1 MVDRKM
7 YQRIQNLKKQG
18 YGKLEI
24 GRKLKL
30 DPATVRKYYSMYAND
45 YLKYQKETLHREK
58 VFDDFKEEIL
68 SIYEI
73 NNYNRLNMNGVYDY
87 LEEKFITLPGGEK
100 SLRNYIHFLE
110 SEGDLEYQ
118 NKIRLYTKVPELA
131 YGKQMQLDFGEKT
144 TQSGLK
150 LYIFAVVLSAS
161 RYKYITFQDTP
172 FKTLDV
178 IHHLLD
184 TFDFFEGY
192 AVELVIDQDSLMV
205 TCENYGEIIYTKKF
219 KAFINEMGIKMYVCR
234 KADPETKGKIENVIK
249 YVKYNFL
256 SVRDFETLEEANDSV
271 KKWLDRRANGKISQA
286 TKKVPSIAMEEEKMY
301 LKPVK
306 NSIYR
311 KNTYLGREIRT
322 VSDKSFIMVKGI
334 EYSAPVEYR
343 LRRVEFYQTTNELYI
358 FDSKTGKE
366 IASHSIPKGTVK
378 KVFNRGHFRHKSLE
392 IKELEEKVIS
402 LFDDETWNGYVKTVR
417 KELSRFSRDQFIF
430 ALDHFSS
437 LEEPEL
443 FRNAL
448 IYCSKDNAIGM
459 KVLYDTY
466 KYYLK
471 EHKEDQSV
479 IVNAFNNIGGL
490 YNIPE
495 IRVPKRSVT
504 KYEDIIQNESKGAA
518 V

>member
-7 YQRIQNLKKQG
+7 YQRIQSLRKQG
-18 YGKLEI
+18 CGKLAI
-24 GRKLKL
+24 GRKLKI
-30 DPATVRKYYSMYAND
+30 DPATVRKYYPMDAETYR
-45 YLKYQKETLHREK
+45 KYQKVTLHREK
-58 VFDDFKEEIL
+58 IFNDFKDEIL
-68 SIYEI
+68 SIYEE

-110 SEGDLEYQ
+110 SEGELEYQ
-118 NKIRLYTKVPELA
+118 NKVRLYTKVPELA
-131 YGKQMQLDFGEKT
+131 YGKQMQLDFGEKKT
-144 TQSGLK
+144 PSGLK

-172 FKTLDV
+172 FKTMDV
-178 IHHLLD
+178 ILHLLD
-184 TFDFFEGY
+184 TFDFFKGY
-192 AVELVIDQDSLMV
+192 AEELVIDQDSLMV
-205 TCENYGEIIYTKKF
+205 AQENYGEIIYTKKF
-219 KAFINEMGIKMYVCR
+219 NAFIDEMGIKMYVCR

-256 SVRDFETLEEANDSV
+256 SVRDFDTVEEANDSV

-286 TKKVPSIAMEEEKMY
+286 TKKVPSIAMEEEKLY

-311 KNTYLGREIRT
+311 KNTYLGRELRT
-322 VSDKSFIMVKGI
+322 VSDKSYIMVKGV
-334 EYSAPVEYR
+334 EYSTPVEYR
-343 LRRVEFYQTTNELYI
+343 LRRVEFYQTTDELYI
-358 FDSKTGKE
+358 FDSKTGAE
-366 IASHSIPKGTVK
+366 IATHSIPKGGVK
-378 KVFNRGHFRHKSLE
+378 KVLNRGHFRYKSLE
-392 IKELEEKVIS
+392 LNELEEKVIS
-402 LFDDETWNGYVKTVR
+402 LFDDETWKEYVKKVR
-417 KELSRFSRDQFIF
+417 KVLSRFSRDQFIF

-443 FRNAL
+443 FRSAL
-448 IYCSKDNAIGM
+448 IYCQEDNTIGM

-471 EHKEDQSV
+471 EQNEDQSN
-479 IVNAFNNIGGL
+479 ITNAFNNIGGL

-495 IRVPKRSVT
+495 VRVSKRSVD
-504 KYEDIIQNESKGAA
+504 KYEDIIQMESKVAA

>member
-1 MVDRKM
+1 MVERKM
-7 YQRIQNLKKQG
+7 YQQIQSLKKQG
-18 YGKLEI
+18 SGKLAI
-24 GRKLKL
+24 GRKLKI
-30 DPATVRKYYSMYAND
+30 DPATVRKYYPMNAED

-58 VFDDFKEEIL
+58 IFDDYKDEIL
-68 SIYEI
+68 SIYEK
-73 NNYNRLNMNGVYDY
+73 NNYNKLNMNGVYDY

-118 NKIRLYTKVPELA
+118 NKIRLYTKVPELPF
-131 YGKQMQLDFGEKT
+131 GKQMQLDFGEKT

-192 AVELVIDQDSLMV
+192 AEELVIDQDSLMV
-205 TCENYGEIIYTKKF
+205 ARENYGEIIYTKKF
-219 KAFINEMGIKMYVCR
+219 NAFISEMGINMYVCR

-256 SVRDFETLEEANDSV
+256 SVRDFETIEEANDSV
-271 KKWLDRRANGKISQA
+271 RKWLDRRANGKISQA
-286 TKKVPSIAMEEEKMY
+286 TKKVPSLAMEEEKMY

-322 VSDKSFIMVKGI
+322 VSDKSYVMVKGV
-334 EYSAPVEYR
+334 EYSVPVEYR
-343 LRRVEFYQTTNELYI
+343 LKKVEFYQTEYELYL
-358 FDSKTGKE
+358 FDSKTGAE
-366 IASHSIPKGTVK
+366 IANHSIPNGTSK
-378 KVFNRGHFRHKSLE
+378 KVFKREHFRYKSFELN
-392 IKELEEKVIS
+392 ELEEKVIA
-402 LFDDETWNGYVKTVR
+402 LFEDEIWKEYVKKIR
-417 KELSRFSRDQFIF
+417 KVLSRFSRDQYIF
-430 ALDHFSS
+430 ALDHFT
-437 LEEPEL
+437 LVEEPEL
-443 FRNAL
+443 LKNAL
-448 IYCSKDNAIGM
+448 IYCRDDNTFGM

-471 EHKEDQSV
+471 EQKEEQSN
-479 IVNAFNNIGGL
+479 IFNAFKNIGGIH
-490 YNIPE
+490 NTPE
-495 IRVPKRSVT
+495 VSVSKRSLDT
-504 KYEDIIQNESKGAA
+504 YEDTIHLESKGAA

>member
-1 MVDRKM
+1 MVNRKM

-18 YGKLEI
+18 YGKLAI
-24 GRKLKL
+24 GRKLAI
-30 DPATVRKYYSMYAND
+30 DPATVRKYYSMDADD
-45 YLKYQKETLHREK
+45 YLKYQAETLHREK
-58 VFDDFKEEIL
+58 AFDDYKEEIL
-68 SIYEI
+68 SIYEK
-73 NNYNRLNMNGVYDY
+73 NNYNKLNMNGVYDY
-87 LEEKFITLPGGEK
+87 LEERFITLPGGEK

-110 SEGDLEYQ
+110 SEGILEYQ
-118 NKIRLYTKVPELA
+118 NKVRLYTKVPELP

-144 TQSGLK
+144 TKSGLK

-184 TFDFFEGY
+184 TFDFFKGY
-192 AVELVIDQDSLMV
+192 AKELVIDQDSLMV

-219 KAFINEMGIKMYVCR
+219 NAFIEEMGIKMYVCR

-256 SVRDFETLEEANDSV
+256 SVRDFDTLEGANDSV
-271 KKWLDRRANGKISQA
+271 IKWLDRRANGKISQA
-286 TKKVPSIAMEEEKMY
+286 TKKVPSLAMEEERMY
-301 LKPVK
+301 LQPVK

-311 KNTYLGREIRT
+311 KNTYLGRELRT
-322 VSDKSFIMVKGI
+322 VSDKSYIMVGGV

-343 LRRVEFYQTTNELYI
+343 LRKVEFYETTNELYI
-358 FDSKTGKE
+358 FDSKTGIE
-366 IASHSIPKGTVK
+366 IANHTIPKGAVK
-378 KVFNRGHFRHKSLE
+378 RVFNRGHFRYKSLE
-392 IKELEEKVIS
+392 VKELEEKVIS
-402 LFDDETWNGYVKTVR
+402 LFDDGIWREYVKKVR
-417 KELSRFSRDQFIF
+417 KVLSRFARDQFIF
-430 ALDHFSS
+430 ALSHFSS

-448 IYCSKDNAIGM
+448 IYCQKDNTIGM

-471 EHKEDQSV
+471 EHKEEQS
-479 IVNAFNNIGGL
+479 IIFNAFKNIGGL
-490 YNIPE
+490 YKTPE
-495 IRVPKRSVT
+495 IIVSKRSVD
-504 KYEDIIQNESKGAA
+504 KYENIIGIESKGAA